1 MKLGQTIAL
10 MSSLLVG
17 CQAAQKAP
25 PSVPQSSDSIKTSL
39 EGTNENLSISIDIVK
54 DDAEVIAEES
64 SNIQLEATKVLAT
77 KDIPPAIE
85 ESTVAIRDSS
95 MTITAKAGDI
105 IDETARME
113 QANAKVEEMT
123 RKVGYLQDLVKE
135 LNESVD
141 KLREDSLKKLYSY
154 ITAFW
159 VIGFVLLAAGVAG
172 FFFFRKDFG
181 VALCM
186 VGLIVLGF
194 ASASH
199 YYLEQIAQVGA
210 FVLVGSFLAAV
221 AMVATSSYK
230 AKSNY
235 KAIAEIIELV
245 EILKETMTKGERERI
260 FGKGGLADRM
270 QSDITKEVVKRVLD
284 KEKLR
289 TVTVEKTESK
299 SETDWK

>member
-10 MSSLLVG
+10 MSLLLVG
-17 CQAAQKAP
+17 CQAADNKIN
-25 PSVPQSSDSIKTSL
+25 SIPQSSDSVKTSL
-39 EGTNENLSISIDIVK
+39 EETSRNLSISIDVVK
-54 DDAEVIAEES
+54 DDATVIVEES
-64 SNIQLEATKVLAT
+64 DNIKLNATKVLAI
-77 KDIPPAIE
+77 KNIPSDIE

-95 MTITAKAGDI
+95 MTINSKAIDI
-105 IDETARME
+105 IDETNRMRGDN
-113 QANAKVEEMT
+113 QKIHEMT
-123 RKVGYLQDLVKE
+123 RKVGYLQDLVKN
-135 LNESVD
+135 LNDSVN

-181 VALCM
+181 IALGM
-186 VGLIVLGF
+186 VGIVVLGF

-210 FVLVGSFLAAV
+210 FVLVGSFLAAI
-221 AMVATSSYK
+221 AMVATSAYK

-235 KAIAEIIELV
+235 KAIAEVVEMV

-260 FGKGGLADRM
+260 FGNGGLADRM

-289 TVTVEKTESK
+289 TVTIEKP
-299 SETDWK
+299 ETNSGSDWN

>member
-1 MKLGQTIAL
+1 

-17 CQAAQKAP
+17 CQAAHKDT
-25 PSVPQSSDSIKTSL
+25 SSIPQSSDSVKTSL
-39 EGTNENLSISIDIVK
+39 EETNRSLCVSINVIE
-54 DDAEVIAEES
+54 DDAEVIVEES
-64 SNIQLEATKVLAT
+64 DNIKLEATKVLAI

-85 ESTVAIRDSS
+85 ESTVSIRDSS
-95 MTITAKAGDI
+95 MVINSKANDI
-105 IDETARME
+105 IDETKKMKDDSAR
-113 QANAKVEEMT
+113 VEEMT

-159 VIGFVLLAAGVAG
+159 VIGFVLLVAGVAG

-181 VALCM
+181 IALGM
-186 VGLIVLGF
+186 VGVVVLGF

-260 FGKGGLADRM
+260 FGNGGLADRM
-270 QSDITKEVVKRVLD
+270 QSDITKEVVKRVLEH
-284 KEKLR
+284 EKLR
-289 TVTVEKTESK
+289 TVTVEKTEPK
-299 SETDWK
+299 SNTDWN